1 MVHIDEH
8 TLEMLILEPERFQPA
23 ERAVLAAHIS
33 VCPGCHAVHEDL
45 MTLHGYVRESQGQ
58 PTPSLVA
65 AMKRI
70 FARGTMVSL
79 TPYHPHLQ
87 VPAGG
92 SYSGILAAMAP
103 ESMSQEGFETV
114 ATYASEV
121 NHILLRVRQD
131 ASNRRVKLYYHAD
144 DPLCQLGPVVTLPA
158 LDADAVIDDQGR
170 AEFHI
175 EAPRTPREWS
185 QAEAL
190 VAFPVCSAVRA
201 EDGTVHV
208 ENTPGHSY
216 DVSLEPSGALIGIR
230 CSDGPTMPGI
240 RRAVI
245 WSAEGLPLLVGLTG
259 GRASFLDPA
268 PGRKLVI
275 RLYT

>member
-8 TLEMLILEPERFQPA
+8 TLELLILEPERFPAA
-23 ERAVLAAHIS
+23 ERAVLTAHAG
-33 VCPGCHAVHEDL
+33 VCAGCRAVYEDL
-45 MTLHGYVRESQGQ
+45 LALHGHLRSSQGQ
-58 PTPSLVA
+58 PAPSLAA
-65 AMKRI
+65 AMQR
-70 FARGTMVSL
+70 FFTLHAVVRLM
-79 TPYHPHLQ
+79 PYHPHLQ

-103 ESMSQEGFETV
+103 ESMSHEGYETV

-121 NHILLRVRQD
+121 DHILLRVRQD

-158 LDADAVIDDQGR
+158 LDADAVIDDAGR

-201 EDGTVHV
+201 EDGTVSV
-208 ENTPGHSY
+208 DNSPGHAYEVVVASSGEQI
-216 DVSLEPSGALIGIR
+216 SLR
-230 CSDGPTMPGI
+230 CSDGPSMPRV

-245 WSAEGLPLLVGLTG
+245 WSAEGKAVMVHLSAGRGL
-259 GRASFLDPA
+259 FPDPA
-268 PGRKLVI
+268 PGKRIVI

>member
-1 MVHIDEH
+1 MAHIDEH
-8 TLEMLILEPERFQPA
+8 TLELLILEPERFPEA
-23 ERAVLAAHIS
+23 ERAVLTAHAG
-33 VCPGCHAVHEDL
+33 VCAGCRAVYEDL
-45 MTLHGYVRESQGQ
+45 LALHGHLRDSQGQ
-58 PTPSLVA
+58 ATPSLA
-65 AMKRI
+65 TAMQR
-70 FARGTMVSL
+70 FLGPHAVVRL

-103 ESMSQEGFETV
+103 ESMSHEGFETV

-158 LDADAVIDDQGR
+158 LDADAVIDDAGR
-170 AEFHI
+170 AEFPI

-201 EDGTVHV
+201 ENGTVSV
-208 ENTPGHSY
+208 DNTPGHAYEVAIES
-216 DVSLEPSGALIGIR
+216 SGDQITLR
-230 CSDGPTMPGI
+230 CSDGPSMPGI

-245 WSAEGLPLLVGLTG
+245 WSAEGKAVLIHLTS
-259 GRASFLDPA
+259 GRGVFPDPA
-268 PGRKLVI
+268 PGKRIVV

>member
-1 MVHIDEH
+1 
-8 TLEMLILEPERFQPA
+8 
-23 ERAVLAAHIS
+23 
-33 VCPGCHAVHEDL
+33 
-45 MTLHGYVRESQGQ
+45 
-58 PTPSLVA
+58 
-65 AMKRI
+65 
-70 FARGTMVSL
+70 
-79 TPYHPHLQ
+79 
-87 VPAGG
+87 
-92 SYSGILAAMAP
+92 MAP
-103 ESMSQEGFETV
+103 ESTSQEGFETV

-144 DPLCQLGPVVTLPA
+144 DPLCQLGPVITLPA

-170 AEFHI
+170 ADFHI

-190 VAFPVCSAVRA
+190 VAFPVCSAVRSV
-201 EDGTVHV
+201 DGTVNV
-208 ENTPGHSY
+208 DNTPGHSY
-216 DVSLEPSGALIGIR
+216 DVSIETSGGQIEIR

-245 WSAEGLPLLVGLTG
+245 WCEEGRPLLVGLAS
-259 GRASFLDPA
+259 GRASFHDPA
-268 PGRKLVI
+268 PGKKLVI

>member
-8 TLEMLILEPERFQPA
+8 TLELLILEPERFPEA
-23 ERAVLAAHIS
+23 ERAVLTAHAGA
-33 VCPGCHAVHEDL
+33 CAGCRAVYEDL
-45 MTLHGYVRESQGQ
+45 MAVHGHLRDSQGQ
-58 PTPSLVA
+58 TTPLLAVA
-65 AMKRI
+65 MRRFLGPQAVVRLM
-70 FARGTMVSL
+70 
-79 TPYHPHLQ
+79 PYHPHLQ

-103 ESMSQEGFETV
+103 ESMSPEGFETV

-121 NHILLRVRQD
+121 DHILLRVRQD

-144 DPLCQLGPVVTLPA
+144 DPQCQLGPVVTLPA
-158 LDADAVIDDQGR
+158 LDADAVIDDAGR

-185 QAEAL
+185 QTEAL

-201 EDGTVHV
+201 EDGTVSV
-208 ENTPGHSY
+208 DNTPGHAYEVALST
-216 DVSLEPSGALIGIR
+216 SGDQITLR
-230 CSDGPTMPGI
+230 CSDGPSMPAI
-240 RRAVI
+240 RRAVV
-245 WSAEGLPLLVGLTG
+245 WSAEGKAMMLQVSS
-259 GRASFLDPA
+259 GRGTFPDPA
-268 PGRKLVI
+268 PGKRFVI